1 MSIYDEDAPQPT
13 QPPQAEAVC
22 VCGHP
27 KDVHAFYRNDTSAC
41 FHGKSK
47 KSLCDCREYVP
58 ATRPAPVTEAE
69 ERSLM
74 AEVGASQRLA
84 GFCPGPDNCQNR
96 IAYLAEKCGDYSG
109 KLHAAEA
116 ALAAAN
122 ARAGEAESRIRLAK
136 QALIQQGYFK
146 ADELN
151 DDIAPRITELASYM
165 EAERDALAALKEPAL
180 ELCWEI
186 EKLPASELQ
195 TKISVMASELFKKLP
210 AHIGAPKRRT
220 GNIKSEEEG

>member
-1 MSIYDEDAPQPT
+1 MSLHDPQMLNPDAPQPT
-13 QPPQAEAVC
+13 QPPQAEAGETLC
-22 VCGHP
+22 MCGHP
-27 KDVHAFYRNDTSAC
+27 RDVHAFYRNDTSAC

-96 IAYLAEKCGDYSG
+96 IAYLAEKCGDYATR
-109 KLHAAEA
+109 LTAAEA
-116 ALAAAN
+116 ALTAAH
-122 ARAGEAESRIRLAK
+122 ARAGEAER
-136 QALIQQGYFK
+136 
-146 ADELN
+146 
-151 DDIAPRITELASYM
+151 
-165 EAERDALAALKEPAL
+165 ERDALAALKEPAL

-195 TKISVMASELFKKLP
+195 TKISIMASELFKKLP